1 MTEEWRD
8 VVGYEG
14 LYQVS
19 NTGRVKSLYNNIL
32 LKPVK
37 LKNGYLV
44 VCLHKDGKQKNR
56 HIHRLVAEAFLPN
69 PNKFPVVMHLDDEKT
84 NNNVWNLKW
93 STHSE
98 NHTHNGLS
106 FRIGRKAGK
115 TKSKPVIGINVN
127 NPNDILI
134 LPSTAAGREYGF
146 NQGNISNCCNRRN
159 GQKTHKGYRW
169 FWLKEVI

>member
-1 MTEEWRD
+1 MVEEWRD

-19 NTGRVKSLYNNIL
+19 NLGHVKSLYSNKM
-32 LKPVK
+32 LKSVR
-37 LKNGYLV
+37 LITGYLT
-44 VCLHKDGKQKNR
+44 VCLHKNGKQKNH

-69 PNKFPVVMHLDDEKT
+69 PNKLPVVMHLDDNKT
-84 NNNVWNLKW
+84 NNIASNLKW
-93 STHSE
+93 ATHSE

-106 FRIGRKAGK
+106 FRIGKKAGK

-134 LPSTAAGREYGF
+134 LPSAAAARKYGF
-146 NQGNISNCCNRRN
+146 NQGNISNCCNGRN